1 MEVSEKLKKL
11 RDSKGFTQSQLAE
24 IAGVSYKTISSWE
37 SGTRSPKMGG
47 LLRICNYFG
56 YDIYKFIDEDSDDLS
71 DAFLSGQK
79 ESPTPGGAELT
90 PTQQKAWEFIQQMDD
105 EALERFI
112 AAAKALMG

>member
-1 MEVSEKLKKL
+1 MNISNKIIALRKHFDLTQKELGRIANVSGAAVSTWELGEK
-11 RDSKGFTQSQLAE
+11 
-24 IAGVSYKTISSWE
+24 
-37 SGTRSPKMGG
+37 SPKVGP
-47 LLRICNYFG
+47 LLRICEHFEI
-56 YDIYKFIDEDSDDLS
+56 DFYKFIDEDSDDLS

-79 ESPTPGGAELT
+79 ESPAPGGAELT